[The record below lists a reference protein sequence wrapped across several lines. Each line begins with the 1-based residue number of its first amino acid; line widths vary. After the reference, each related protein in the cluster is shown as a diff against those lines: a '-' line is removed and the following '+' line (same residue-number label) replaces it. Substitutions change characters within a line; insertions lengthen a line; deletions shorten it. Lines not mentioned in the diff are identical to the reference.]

1 MNLSIMI
8 QKTQEEIEK
17 LTKAITLLKDD
28 KEKRAPLEAKKAKLV
43 LELGRLIRQQWEE
56 TYERLDLDDDR

>member
-1 MNLSIMI
+1 MNLSIII

-17 LTKAITLLKDD
+17 LTKTIASLKDD
-28 KEKRAPLEAKKAKLV
+28 KEKRTPLEAKKAKLV

-56 TYERLDLDDDR
+56 TYERLDLSDDR